1 MKSVSNKE
9 LNDLYILKNYAEK
22 AKENISNN
30 SNLHRIINLYNDY
43 IKKIKNILF
52 EKEKIEENIKNLNN
66 YLKNKIETTKGE
78 IQKLK
83 NRYDNFYQKCTDE
96 LEMERPTLDQ
106 ARSDQLTLKFSLIQN
121 NFLIQK
127 IKENLKNSKK
137 FNLFREPKR
146 ELFLEIKEANKSI
159 VRIAEDS
166 QLDLL
171 LEAKKYNSLKE
182 KMKNKKL
189 KIIKLKEKIKELKKL
204 INGLKRVSFI
214 EIINNPFLSNEKKN
228 NSDQSTVYGSNSQN
242 NKGSE
247 KVKISK
253 NEIFSFCDSKKFEE
267 DSLTNEKKVNNNI
280 NSKNINYAISS
291 TKIENKFGAIKSM
304 SVNPILEK
312 EFQKK
317 EIYYDYNKGKK
328 IMKEYDINSN
338 KALSENR
345 KINKIQ
351 NRKKNKNK
359 IIQSFLNLED
369 LFEITDNEKEDGDE
383 VLIEVVLHSD
393 DEIILE
399 NNIRPKKTLSETYK
413 EKIEK
418 EIPKINLSLIEYNK
432 LKIYQEIDLY
442 SLQRRN
448 YKEQSI
454 EEKIKILLKE
464 IKKIKNKENLN
475 CKKAK
480 VMKKFIDD
488 LKDKY
493 ILYKSIKTK
502 SSAINCEVKYISNN
516 EIVELKNTENDSRS
530 IGSDYLNEDDEISE
544 KNN

>member
-1 MKSVSNKE
+1 
-9 LNDLYILKNYAEK
+9 
-22 AKENISNN
+22 
-30 SNLHRIINLYNDY
+30 
-43 IKKIKNILF
+43 
-52 EKEKIEENIKNLNN
+52 
-66 YLKNKIETTKGE
+66 
-78 IQKLK
+78 
-83 NRYDNFYQKCTDE
+83 
-96 LEMERPTLDQ
+96 
-106 ARSDQLTLKFSLIQN
+106 
-121 NFLIQK
+121 
-127 IKENLKNSKK
+127 
-137 FNLFREPKR
+137 
-146 ELFLEIKEANKSI
+146 
-159 VRIAEDS
+159 
-166 QLDLL
+166 
-171 LEAKKYNSLKE
+171 
-182 KMKNKKL
+182 
-189 KIIKLKEKIKELKKL
+189 
-204 INGLKRVSFI
+204 
-214 EIINNPFLSNEKKN
+214 
-228 NSDQSTVYGSNSQN
+228 
-242 NKGSE
+242 
-247 KVKISK
+247 
-253 NEIFSFCDSKKFEE
+253 
-267 DSLTNEKKVNNNI
+267 
-280 NSKNINYAISS
+280 
-291 TKIENKFGAIKSM
+291 M
-304 SVNPILEK
+304 SVNPLLEK

-317 EIYYDYNKGKK
+317 EIYYKYNKGKK
-328 IMKEYDINSN
+328 IMKEYDINAN

-493 ILYKSIKTK
+493 ILYKNIKTK

-516 EIVELKNTENDSRS
+516 EIVELKNTENDSGS